1 VVELRIT
8 ALLGPNGAGKTTLLR
23 SIAGLSAWG
32 APERRQRP
40 RCTVYDI
47 ARGATFAEF
56 GVTWYHARA

>member
-32 APERRQRP
+32 ALNVVKGRDAP
-40 RCTVYDI
+40 CTTLL
-47 ARGATFAEF
+47 AGLPLPNSA
-56 GVTWYHARA
+56 